1 MPEWVMRRMGLL
13 PSIYRAPE
21 GGAGSGGGAA
31 GGSGDGTGDGGTGDG
46 GAGGSAGGGS
56 PRTFTQAD
64 IDRAVAET
72 RRKFQDD
79 VRKKTQR
86 IQELE
91 STVGTSA
98 EDAAALRAEK
108 EELDRLLMTEK
119 EARAQA
125 LEAERNQAK
134 AKITAA
140 EQARDEAVRRFHSSM
155 ISTEISNLAV
165 TYGAKNAADFR
176 DLLFGRTF
184 ADPVKDDK
192 GNETGQFIVRVRA
205 TKKDETTGKMVDVT
219 PTLEEYVKEL
229 YADPA
234 RAYLFNSQR
243 VGGTG
248 AGVPVLGPN
257 GIALDKMT
265 TDQRLRYG
273 MAQKMKRT

>member
-13 PSIYRAPE
+13 PTIYRAPD
-21 GGAGSGGGAA
+21 GGAGTGGGATGGD
-31 GGSGDGTGDGGTGDG
+31 GGSGDGGTGDG
-46 GAGGSAGGGS
+46 GAGGSAGGS

-72 RRKFQDD
+72 RRKFQED

-86 IQELE
+86 ITELE
-91 STVGTSA
+91 ATVGTSA

-108 EELDRLLMTEK
+108 EELDRLLMSEK

-125 LEAERNQAK
+125 LETERTQAK
-134 AKITAA
+134 AKIQAA
-140 EQARDEAVRRFHSSM
+140 EQARDEATRRFHTSL

-165 TYGAKNAADFR
+165 TYGAKHPADFR

-184 ADPVKDDK
+184 ADPIKDDK
-192 GNETGQFIVRVRA
+192 GNETGQFVVRVRS
-205 TKKDETTGKMVDVT
+205 TKKDEATGKMVDVT

-229 YADPA
+229 HADPT

-257 GIALDKMT
+257 GIALDKMS
-265 TDQRLRYG
+265 TDERLRHG